1 MRRSQ
6 SKLFPGPGVGGWE
19 INLFVGERGGG
30 SGYNFG
36 TCNFTI

>member
-6 SKLFPGPGVGGWE
+6 SKLFPGPGVGGWVGDK
-19 INLFVGERGGG
+19 FVCEGGGG

-36 TCNFTI
+36 TCNFPI